1 MGVWGGAALCS
12 QGPVM
17 GEKVAERCHLHLFSP
32 SFCPLL
38 SKKRML
44 ELTECRLSTT
54 QVRYHPDGQQ
64 VSWQ

>member
-44 ELTECRLSTT
+44 VLTECRLSTT
-54 QVRYHPDGQQ
+54 QV
-64 VSWQ
+64 